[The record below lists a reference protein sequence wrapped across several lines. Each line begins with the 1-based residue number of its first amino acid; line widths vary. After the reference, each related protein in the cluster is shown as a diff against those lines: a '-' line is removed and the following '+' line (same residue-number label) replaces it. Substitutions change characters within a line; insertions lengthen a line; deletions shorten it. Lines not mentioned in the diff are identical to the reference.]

1 MKEIKKE
8 IESNPKFTGLR
19 VRTVSD
25 AGTVPLVE
33 SHPEHPDRKAP
44 DEIAPNP
51 EHGGLRVKT
60 VAPKGTELVHGH
72 PATVVRQHP

>member
-1 MKEIKKE
+1 
-8 IESNPKFTGLR
+8 
-19 VRTVSD
+19 VSD

-72 PATVVRQHP
+72 PATVVRQHPQNESLAGLSGKSDGEKQA